1 MAGGP
6 RSHELA
12 TSGTLGHGSDMSA
25 TVSALYRHP
34 VKGFTPEALTHAR
47 LTISRAFPG
56 DRLYAVEVGPSGFD
70 PDAPGH
76 VSKMR
81 FAVLARIAAVARIR
95 TDWDEA
101 SGLFHAAKPGHHDIV
116 VALDDPADRFR
127 FEAWLTEALGE
138 DATAPLR
145 LLSGEGH
152 RFMDDPSGHV
162 SILNLNSVR
171 DLEARVGQPVDPL
184 RFRANVHVEGLP
196 AWVELDWPN
205 RILRLGPVRLRVVK
219 SIVRCAATHVDPVTG
234 AVDIDLVPEL
244 YRLYGHRFCGLYLSV
259 LDNGPIAVGDPLEI
273 LP

>member
-1 MAGGP
+1 
-6 RSHELA
+6 
-12 TSGTLGHGSDMSA
+12 MSA

-34 VKGFTPEALTHAR
+34 VKGFTPEPLTQAR
-47 LTISRAFPG
+47 LTPGHAFPG

-81 FAVLARIAAVARIR
+81 FAVLARIAAVARIHTR
-95 TDWDEA
+95 WDEA
-101 SGLFHAAKPGHHDIV
+101 TSRFNAATPGHADID
-116 VALDDPADRFR
+116 VALNDPAERAR
-127 FEAWLTEALGE
+127 FEAWLTDALGE

-171 DLEARVGQPVDPL
+171 DLESRLGLPVDPL

-196 AWVELDWPN
+196 PWAELDWPGQT
-205 RILRLGPVRLRVVK
+205 LRLGAVRLGVGK
-219 SIVRCAATHVDPVTG
+219 SIVRCTATHVDPATG

-244 YRLYGHRFCGLYLSV
+244 HRLYGHRFCGLYLSV
-259 LDNGPIAVGDPLEI
+259 LDDGPIAVGDPLEI